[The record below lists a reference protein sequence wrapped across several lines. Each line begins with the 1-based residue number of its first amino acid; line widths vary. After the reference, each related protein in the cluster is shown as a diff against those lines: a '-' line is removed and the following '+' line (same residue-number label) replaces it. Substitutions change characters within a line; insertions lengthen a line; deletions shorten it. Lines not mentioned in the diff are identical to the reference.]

1 MTDTQTEARAIV
13 TEALPPHEQAILG
26 HDAVTVL
33 TALIATALA
42 KRREDEGIYTDA
54 NLVEAAS
61 SRIAELEAENVRQ
74 SSDIAE
80 FMRRLGPRW
89 FLEQGW
95 FPESMEASD
104 DL

>member
-1 MTDTQTEARAIV
+1 MVDRFDG
-13 TEALPPHEQAILG
+13 PPLMQPYKNG
-26 HDAVTVL
+26 DFV
-33 TALIATALA
+33 
-42 KRREDEGIYTDA
+42 RYSDY
-54 NLVEAAS
+54 
-61 SRIAELEAENVRQ
+61 AELEAENVRQ

>member
-1 MTDTQTEARAIV
+1 MTR
-13 TEALPPHEQAILG
+13 
-26 HDAVTVL
+26 
-33 TALIATALA
+33 IAELQDRLHRLA

-95 FPESMEASD
+95 FPESIEASD
-104 DL
+104 GL